1 MSSVRNFEINCGFIT
16 KSNSVE
22 SFLTTKE
29 LKEIIQICKNQIQSY
44 KDDEVN
50 DAEIFR
56 MNRDLLM
63 FQISSLNVLLESNK
77 NKSLEI

>member
-1 MSSVRNFEINCGFIT
+1 MSSIRNLEINCGFIT

-44 KDDEVN
+44 KDDGVN

-56 MNRDLLM
+56 MNRDLLI
-63 FQISSLNVLLESNK
+63 FEISSLNVLLESNK

>member
-1 MSSVRNFEINCGFIT
+1 MSSIRNFEINCGFIT

-29 LKEIIQICKNQIQSY
+29 LKEIIQLCKNQIQSY
-44 KDDEVN
+44 KDDKVN
-50 DAEIFR
+50 DAEIYR
-56 MNRDLLM
+56 MNRDLLIDK
-63 FQISSLNVLLESNK
+63 ISYLTVVLESNK